1 MSEQIE
7 KISFQVRIVNF
18 LNNNKKLL
26 LIIFT
31 SFLIII
37 SIALFYKN
45 AQTKKDAKI
54 AEQYIKAKNF
64 VKSKNNNKAKEI
76 LENIIN
82 DNHKFYSALALYIL
96 IENEIEKDDQKILT
110 YFDKIV
116 KNKSIDKNSIDLI
129 KIKKALFLFSTED
142 EDLLIK
148 TLNPIINSNSVW
160 RKQAI
165 NLIADYFLSKGEN
178 IKAEEYY
185 KLLVIKKGQ

>member
-1 MSEQIE
+1 M
-7 KISFQVRIVNF
+7 
-18 LNNNKKLL
+18 
-26 LIIFT
+26 
-31 SFLIII
+31 
-37 SIALFYKN
+37 
-45 AQTKKDAKI
+45 
-54 AEQYIKAKNF
+54 
-64 VKSKNNNKAKEI
+64 
-76 LENIIN
+76 
-82 DNHKFYSALALYIL
+82 YIL